1 MTKRTIILLA
11 LLCTTLGAIAQD
23 KVRNISVE
31 ALGAQNTIG
40 INYDTRLHG
49 NSGWGYRIGIGFG
62 YGNSDSFFEETT
74 IKGVGIPLE
83 MNYLFGKKNSKLE
96 VGVGTSIGVYRIKE
110 GLAFYY
116 ESTLEH
122 PEGIFETHY
131 NNDTR
136 FGYFFFGNIGYRYQ
150 RPKGFVFRTGFTPS
164 FSFGKCGLTRSFFYP
179 YISFGW
185 SF

>member
-49 NSGWGYRIGIGFG
+49 NSGCGYRIGIGFG

-116 ESTLEH
+116 EST
-122 PEGIFETHY
+122 
-131 NNDTR
+131 
-136 FGYFFFGNIGYRYQ
+136 
-150 RPKGFVFRTGFTPS
+150 
-164 FSFGKCGLTRSFFYP
+164 
-179 YISFGW
+179 
-185 SF
+185 